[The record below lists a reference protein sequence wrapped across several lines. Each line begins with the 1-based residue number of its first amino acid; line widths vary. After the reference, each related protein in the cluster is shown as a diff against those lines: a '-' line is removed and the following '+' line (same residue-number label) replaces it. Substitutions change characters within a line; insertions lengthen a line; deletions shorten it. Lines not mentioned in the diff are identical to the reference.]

1 MAAGIAAIRGRVG
14 NLMSGFLDEMAR
26 SSAQRVAQAAQ
37 REPLGALER
46 RARDTPAGPP
56 LRLSPA
62 GFDVIAELKLRSP
75 AAGTLGNPGQDW
87 LARVAAYARGGAAAV
102 SVLTEPSRFDGS
114 LTHLEQAASALKTL
128 GIPAMRKD
136 FIVDSYQ
143 VLEARAAGA
152 GGMLL
157 ILRMLP
163 RARLAE
169 LLEVAAEQGLFV
181 LLEAFDAADL
191 DLARDLLEAW
201 RPLKDMLLIGVNC
214 RDLQTLEVVPDRFAE
229 LAPRL
234 PHGWPAVAESGVAT
248 GKDAQRMRRLG
259 YRLALIGTALMSRE
273 NPTVLL
279 KEIFDETRTV
289 PP

>member
-1 MAAGIAAIRGRVG
+1 
-14 NLMSGFLDEMAR
+14 MSGFLDEMAR
-26 SSAQRVAQAAQ
+26 SSAERAARAAR
-37 REPLGALER
+37 REPLGAIER
-46 RARDTPAGPP
+46 RAREVPAGPA

-75 AAGTLGNPGQDW
+75 AAGMLGDPGQDS
-87 LARVAAYARGGAAAV
+87 LARIGAYARGGAAAV

-114 LTHLEQAASALKTL
+114 LAHLEQAASVLKPL

-136 FIVDSYQ
+136 FIVDPYQ

-152 GGMLL
+152 GGVLV

-163 RARLAE
+163 RARIAE
-169 LLEVAAEQGLFV
+169 LLEVAARHGLFV
-181 LLEAFDAADL
+181 LLEAFDAVDL
-191 DLARDLLEAW
+191 DLAGELLDARRSPGEI
-201 RPLKDMLLIGVNC
+201 LLIGVNC
-214 RDLQTLEVVPDRFAE
+214 RDLQTLQVVPDRFAE

-234 PHGWPAVAESGVAT
+234 PHGWPAVAESGVAS
-248 GKDAQRMRRLG
+248 GKDARRMRRLG

-273 NPTVLL
+273 DPAALL